1 MARSTTTRPGR
12 TLGVLVGLLAVLYG
26 VIGAGVLW
34 SDAVWTPKLAIDLD
48 GGTQIVLRPKL
59 TAGAAGAISQ
69 TNIDQAVEI
78 IRQRVNGSGVSE
90 AEVTTSGSGANTNI
104 TVSLPGKPDKKT
116 ENLVTQAAQLRFR
129 AVLAA
134 AAGAPQ
140 PDPTATPT
148 DGASGTASPSASGT
162 AAATASPSGSAT
174 QSGSATPG
182 ATLQPSP
189 TATTSSN
196 GRAVPRAL
204 LAATT
209 SPPAGGTATDP
220 SAGAT
225 TPAGADPSATAQP
238 TPTDASD
245 VNWIDEKLARDFEAL
260 DCSKPENLQG
270 GANDDPKK
278 PIVACEL
285 DGTAKYVLGPA
296 EVVGTD
302 VTGATFG
309 LEVNS
314 QGVTGTAYEV
324 NLSFT
329 SEGAKKFGAV
339 TTRLAAL
346 EGARNQFGIVLDG
359 LVVSAP
365 TTNEP
370 ITTGDARITGNF
382 TLETAQ
388 TLANQLKYG
397 ALPLSFDVTTKDTIS
412 ATLGS
417 EQLQR
422 GLLAGLIGLLLVVV
436 YSLLQ
441 YRALGLVTVASL
453 VIAGAVT
460 YGLVVLLGWRQG
472 YRLSLPGVAGL
483 IVAIGITADSF
494 IVYFER
500 IRDEVRDGRPL
511 GAAVEAAWV
520 RARRTIIASD
530 AVSFLAAVVLYLLAV
545 GGVRGFAFTLGL
557 TTVVDLVVVWLF
569 THPMVAMLARTR
581 FFGQGHRL
589 SGFDPAHLGRSIAYT
604 GRGTVRMPAGT
615 TGKPAVTQEPADVFA
630 TSGAPA
636 RPGAGRSRPP
646 GGSTTSGAATRGTD
660 GGARMTIAERRA
672 AAERA
677 ARADDGEPGPDDG
690 SAAGSRAPTPGKDA

>member
-1 MARSTTTRPGR
+1 VARSTTTTTTRPTR
-12 TLGVLVGLLAVLYG
+12 TLGVLVGLLAALYV

-34 SDAVWTPKLAIDLD
+34 STAVWTPKLALDLE
-48 GGTQIVLRPKL
+48 GGTQIVLRPKP
-59 TAGAAGAISQ
+59 TDGASGAISQ

-90 AEVTTSGSGANTNI
+90 AEVTTSGSGADTNI
-104 TVSLPGKPDKKT
+104 IVSLPGKPDKKT

-140 PDPTATPT
+140 PAPTATPT
-148 DGASGTASPSASGT
+148 DGATGSPSPSAST
-162 AAATASPSGSAT
+162 SPSASPGVT
-174 QSGSATPG
+174 VEV
-182 ATLQPSP
+182 SP

-196 GRAVPRAL
+196 GRAVPRSL

-209 SPPAGGTATDP
+209 SPT
-220 SAGAT
+220 T
-225 TPAGADPSATAQP
+225 TPGAAAQATPGASAAPQP
-238 TPTDASD
+238 KPTDASD
-245 VNWIDEKLARDFEAL
+245 VNWIDDALAAQFEAL
-260 DCSKPENLQG
+260 DCSKPENRQG
-270 GANDDPKK
+270 GGGDDPAK
-278 PIVACEL
+278 PIVACDI
-285 DGTAKYVLGPA
+285 DGSAKYLLGPA

-329 SEGAKKFGAV
+329 SEGANKFGAV

-346 EGARNQFGIVLDG
+346 EGVRNQFGIVLDG

-370 ITTGDARITGNF
+370 ITTGNARITGNF
-382 TLETAQ
+382 TLDTAQ

-397 ALPLSFDVTTKDTIS
+397 ALPLSFDVTTKETIS

-422 GLLAGLIGLLLVVV
+422 GLLAGVIGLLLVVL

-494 IVYFER
+494 IVFFER

-520 RARRTIIASD
+520 RARRTILASD

-569 THPMVAMLARTR
+569 THPMVAVLARTT
-581 FFGQGHRL
+581 FYGQGHRL

-604 GRGTVRMPAGT
+604 GRGTVRTPAART
-615 TGKPAVTQEPADVFA
+615 AQPAAAREPEDVFA
-630 TSGAPA
+630 TSGA
-636 RPGAGRSRPP
+636 
-646 GGSTTSGAATRGTD
+646 ATRPASGPATRSAD
-660 GGARMTIAERRA
+660 GARMTIAERRA
-672 AAERA
+672 AERA
-677 ARADDGEPGPDDG
+677 ARAGDDEPGPDPGSGSG
-690 SAAGSRAPTPGKDA
+690 SAAESGATTPGKDA